1 MRLPYT
7 FSMEIRTHVTPEDV
21 QIKSSDSLREKL
33 VISNLF
39 QKNVVTFVLS
49 HHDRILIGGSSLQ
62 SGKVKLEAP
71 QGLSAEY
78 LLERRELG
86 LVCLS
91 GSIEVVADGAKYSLK
106 AEDIIYIGRGTR
118 EIEISG
124 TADIYFTSSMC
135 HADHPTTLIKR
146 DDADSVVIGD
156 KKFASERTLR
166 KYIHDQGVASSS
178 MAMGITTI
186 HEGSVWNTMPC
197 HVHER
202 RTEVYLYFDLD
213 ENEKVI
219 HLFGKPDQS
228 RNFVLSN
235 KEAVISPAWSIHTG
249 AGTANYRFV
258 WSTAGENITYSDFNL
273 VQTKNLK

>member
-1 MRLPYT
+1 
-7 FSMEIRTHVTPEDV
+7 MELRAPITPDDV
-21 QIKSSDSLREKL
+21 QSRDSAYLKERL
-33 VISNLF
+33 VVSNLF
-39 QKNVVTFVLS
+39 QVNTVTYIQS
-49 HHDRILIGGSSLQ
+49 HHDRIVIGGVSLKG
-62 SGKVKLEAP
+62 STVRLEAP
-71 QGLSAEY
+71 QELSAEY

-91 GSIEVVADGAKYSLK
+91 GSAEVKVDGVSFSLEG
-106 AEDIIYIGRGTR
+106 EDILYIGQGSR
-118 EIEISG
+118 
-124 TADIYFTSSMC
+124 DIVITGDAELYFTSSMC
-135 HADHPTTLIKR
+135 HVKFPTTLIKKSEA
-146 DDADSVVIGD
+146 DALVIGD

-166 KYIHDQGVASSS
+166 KYIHDQGVPSAS

-219 HLFGKPDQS
+219 HLFGKPDAS

-249 AGTANYRFV
+249 AGTTNYKFV
-258 WSTAGENITYSDFNL
+258 WSTAGENITYSDFNP
-273 VQTKNLK
+273 VSTKSLN